1 MSGSHIEI
9 LSSVVKEPCR
19 DYCAMTLQFKPDLPA
34 NGTILCLGAH
44 CDDIEIGCG
53 GTLIELH
60 KRHPGL
66 RFEWALFS
74 GDDVREEE
82 TRGAAQSLLGLVGA
96 NISVSVHKFR
106 GSYFPS
112 CVADI
117 KEQFETLSARVKP
130 DLIMTHYIADRH
142 QDHRVISELTWNTFR
157 SHAILEY
164 EIPKY
169 DGDLAHPGVFCPLSQ
184 ATVDKKVATLLE
196 SFSSQFSHQWFD
208 ADLFRGLMRLR
219 GVECNSPTRYAEAFH
234 ARKLVI

>member
-1 MSGSHIEI
+1 M
-9 LSSVVKEPCR
+9 
-19 DYCAMTLQFKPDLPA
+19 MLQFKPDLPA
-34 NGTILCLGAH
+34 DGTILCLGAH

-66 RFEWALFS
+66 RFEWVLFS
-74 GDDVREEE
+74 GDEVRERE
-82 TRGAAQSLLGLVGA
+82 TRKAAHALLGSAGA
-96 NISVSVHKFR
+96 NINVSVLKFR
-106 GSYFPS
+106 GSYFHS
-112 CVADI
+112 IVADI
-117 KEQFETLSARVKP
+117 KDAFETLRGQLKP
-130 DLIMTHYIADRH
+130 DLIMSHYLNDRH

-196 SFSSQFSHQWFD
+196 SFPSQLGHQWFD

-219 GVECNSPTRYAEAFH
+219 GVECNSPTRFAEAFH
-234 ARKLVI
+234 ARKLVL